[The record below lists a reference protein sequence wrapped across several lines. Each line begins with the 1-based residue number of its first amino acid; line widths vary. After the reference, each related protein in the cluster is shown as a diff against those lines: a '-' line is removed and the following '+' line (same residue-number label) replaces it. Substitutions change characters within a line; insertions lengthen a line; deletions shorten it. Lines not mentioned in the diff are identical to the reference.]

1 MTQTNAATHDYNAK
15 LAQDLADIGGKVKR
29 GMLPLVA
36 RNPALERAT
45 STYVLAR
52 EDHFEE
58 KRAEAVGKGRPP
70 TVVPPAYRDCNAL
83 DKAADLVL
91 YEELTWSHPDKM
103 TILEYPTLSD
113 TQLEERE
120 ADEVSCADIEY
131 DHKRRTGWRKT
142 VYEGDD
148 GATQVGRS
156 RITETDAPEITD
168 VSRFERLH
176 YALNNADLTD
186 RQRQAIDLIYFADM
200 TQEDAAE
207 IMGVHRRVAV
217 RHLDAGLRKL
227 REIMT

>member
-1 MTQTNAATHDYNAK
+1 MTHETSDYNAK

-103 TILEYPTLSD
+103 SIVEYPVMSD
-113 TQLEERE
+113 RGEQSYFDKYQQHPDLVTQEDRH
-120 ADEVSCADIEY
+120 IG
-131 DHKRRTGWRKT
+131 RRKT
-142 VYEGDD
+142 YFTDD
-148 GATQVGRS
+148 YGAPQVRNPL
-156 RITETDAPEITD
+156 ITPQTDPTIDAIGEYSP
-168 VSRFERLH
+168 L
-176 YALNNADLTD
+176 YGALANAGLTE
-186 RQRQAIDLIYFADM
+186 RQREAIDLVYFGNM
-200 TQEDAAE
+200 TQEAAADV
-207 IMGVHRRVAV
+207 MGVRRQTL
-217 RHLDAGLRKL
+217 REHLDGGIAKL
-227 REIMT
+227 YDYMTNY